1 MYNII
6 NNRGTYIDLIVTKQL
21 EEIVMELSKK
31 KGTNE
36 GIINDILKTAFYI
49 IKNEFIDI
57 INSSLRRAI

>member
-6 NNRGTYIDLIVTKQL
+6 NNKGTYIDLIVTKQL

-36 GIINDILKTAFYI
+36 GIISDILKTAFYI

>member
-1 MYNII
+1 LYNII